1 MFTERILVHAPS
13 RRPTLDQMLTSQWI
27 THITHIEQ
35 MNNQK
40 STKRSSFFFSSH
52 SSSSSND
59 RSHKTKNRRNSRS
72 KDRSPELSHFTTI
85 QCNTKRA
92 TSVLADNF
100 LHPIENIQQYEK
112 DDHTS
117 VSDRFPTKRM
127 IFSGNLKKK
136 IGPMEQEKINYTQK
150 SNNEIKS
157 ANNDISSHITAN
169 NQNDVSNKNSV
180 SSLDMANATGYVT
193 PALSKSVTNL
203 DSTPYDEEQGDFIML
218 PTCTTDMTHL
228 HLIEMEA
235 RRIMCKLGVSSE
247 MLLRAIANGPRSDII
262 GAYRIIIHRLQK
274 QALLAKQ
281 AEIIAQEEMTKPK
294 TTRTCAI
301 L

>member
-1 MFTERILVHAPS
+1 
-13 RRPTLDQMLTSQWI
+13 MLTSQWI
-27 THITHIEQ
+27 THIIQIEQ

-40 STKRSSFFFSSH
+40 SSKRSSFFFSH
-52 SSSSSND
+52 SSSNND
-59 RSHKTKNRRNSRS
+59 RSQHKTQKNRRNSRS
-72 KDRSPELSHFTTI
+72 KERSPELSHFTTI

-112 DDHTS
+112 DDHSS

-136 IGPMEQEKINYTQK
+136 IGPMEQDKISYTQK

-157 ANNDISSHITAN
+157 SLANNDISTTLITAT
-169 NQNDVSNKNSV
+169 NQSNDLSNKNSV

-193 PALSKSVTNL
+193 PALNKSITNL
-203 DSTPYDEEQGDFIML
+203 DATPYDEEQGDFIMV
-218 PTCTTDMTHL
+218 PTCTADVSHM

-235 RRIMCKLGVSSE
+235 RRILTNLGVSSE
-247 MLLRAIANGPRSDII
+247 MLLRSIANGPRSDII
-262 GAYRIIIHRLQK
+262 GAYRIVIHRLQK

-281 AEIIAQEEMTKPK
+281 AEMIAQEEMTKPK

>member
-1 MFTERILVHAPS
+1 
-13 RRPTLDQMLTSQWI
+13 
-27 THITHIEQ
+27 

-40 STKRSSFFFSSH
+40 SSKRSSFFFSH
-52 SSSSSND
+52 SSFNND
-59 RSHKTKNRRNSRS
+59 RSQNKTYKNRRNSRS
-72 KDRSPELSHFTTI
+72 KERSPELSHFTTI

-92 TSVLADNF
+92 TSVLDDNF

-112 DDHTS
+112 DDNQSS

-136 IGPMEQEKINYTQK
+136 IGPMEQDKISYAQK

-157 ANNDISSHITAN
+157 SHANNDISTTTIITAS
-169 NQNDVSNKNSV
+169 NDLSNKNSV

-193 PALSKSVTNL
+193 PALNKSITNL
-203 DSTPYDEEQGDFIML
+203 EVTQFDEEQGDFIML
-218 PTCTTDMTHL
+218 PTCTTDVSHL

-235 RRIMCKLGVSSE
+235 RRILTNLGVSSE
-247 MLLRAIANGPRSDII
+247 MLLRSAQNGPRSDII
-262 GAYRIIIHRLQK
+262 GAYRIVIHRLQK
-274 QALLAKQ
+274 QALLAKH